1 MLRKKLCP
9 ECQEKN
15 IIQILLTAETA
26 EEVRCMT
33 IYDIEEH
40 VVCRS
45 RMGANAVNLAAEKK
59 NMKFSCQYT
68 CIQNNAKSLAVRRTY
83 RRRETE
89 WRYKNKIFLIHKI
102 SA

>member
-1 MLRKKLCP
+1 MSG
-9 ECQEKN
+9 EN
-15 IIQILLTAETA
+15 IIQMLVTSETA

-33 IYDIEEH
+33 IYDAEEH
-40 VVCRS
+40 VCFHS
-45 RMGANAVNLAAEKK
+45 RMGANAVNLGGEKK
-59 NMKFSCQYT
+59 NMKFGCQYT
-68 CIQNNAKSLAVRRTY
+68 CMQNNMKSLVVRHTY